1 MCVCAG
7 VQVSCHQFRGSW
19 KSSWHGPSILVRQG
33 PGTPPPSD
41 VCVAKAHEWRARRE
55 AEAAKAAA
63 AVLSAAVAAAKVARE
78 KQHGQGGRGE
88 DDPGP
93 NDLDPLFVTPLLLA
107 EHGDLLGPGEGLDTL
122 GPGEGLDPGGGPDP
136 AAAVVAVV
144 ASEAGSV
151 GDATQD
157 LDLLAAA
164 TTAGRPAA
172 GISSS

>member
-1 MCVCAG
+1 MAAG
-7 VQVSCHQFRGSW
+7 GGAGAGPRVREGEGDRVGSVGAGAGLGVGVGVGGAG
-19 KSSWHGPSILVRQG
+19 SGAGGV
-33 PGTPPPSD
+33 
-41 VCVAKAHEWRARRE
+41 
-55 AEAAKAAA
+55 
-63 AVLSAAVAAAKVARE
+63 
-78 KQHGQGGRGE
+78 GRGE